1 MRKLGTSTLFKKEKM
16 SLMSE
21 SVYKMKVDKKRRA
34 YFNQSESS
42 FDPIVIEKQQQEIK
56 RGKKIIEN
64 IIDKS
69 FSGTTKIEGEKEWD
83 KWKGHSMVPK
93 FDVVKK
99 TMQAEMLGRVHA
111 KNKELS
117 LEKHYEDKLDDAWK
131 ESREKESDD
140 EDEVEKYED

>member
-1 MRKLGTSTLFKKEKM
+1 
-16 SLMSE
+16 
-21 SVYKMKVDKKRRA
+21 
-34 YFNQSESS
+34 
-42 FDPIVIEKQQQEIK
+42 
-56 RGKKIIEN
+56 
-64 IIDKS
+64 
-69 FSGTTKIEGEKEWD
+69 
-83 KWKGHSMVPK
+83 MVPK

-111 KNKELS
+111 KNRELS